1 MFAMH
6 CFSAKGKVHEAS
18 NSAETRVAVDIGIV
32 EDELQ
37 PKPTMSSSAADSFI
51 EDFVVAA
58 ARWGM
63 ESVDDLEQTQMIDS
77 GATEESDDPT
87 MAAGTEPLGDE
98 QDSVGVGS
106 EAEQEHAARTS
117 LTRSKSLQ
125 MMV

>member
-1 MFAMH
+1 M
-6 CFSAKGKVHEAS
+6 
-18 NSAETRVAVDIGIV
+18 AVDIGIV

-87 MAAGTEPLGDE
+87 MAAGAEPLGDE